1 MRERRRKKTMAIDNV
16 LVKQAYNEFVQEKK
30 AMNLSELT
38 LSTYELHIKS
48 FVDSNEFWGMS
59 TSLLNKDL
67 YQWWIEDLKEDDNKK
82 DVTVTSYARSVRAFL
97 YWLQD
102 NQYMDVCPLQLPKYQ
117 HTIKVCYTDDELAT
131 LLRKPKT
138 CSEVEYQTWVFIN
151 LICATGMRL
160 SSALNIQVSDI
171 QRKEHSIYVQYT
183 KNNKAQVFFVNDDML
198 SILSKYIIQFEL
210 SDDDF
215 LFCTAEK
222 KKLAKRSMQDNVAT
236 YNRKL
241 GVEKTSIHLM
251 RHTFAKN
258 YYIKTKDIYSL
269 SKILGHS
276 TIGTTEKYLS
286 DLGLNL
292 ANAVAYNPQA
302 IYGKKEQPKKRR
314 GKITVK

>member
-1 MRERRRKKTMAIDNV
+1 
-16 LVKQAYNEFVQEKK
+16 
-30 AMNLSELT
+30 
-38 LSTYELHIKS
+38 
-48 FVDSNEFWGMS
+48 
-59 TSLLNKDL
+59 
-67 YQWWIEDLKEDDNKK
+67 
-82 DVTVTSYARSVRAFL
+82 
-97 YWLQD
+97 
-102 NQYMDVCPLQLPKYQ
+102 
-117 HTIKVCYTDDELAT
+117 
-131 LLRKPKT
+131 
-138 CSEVEYQTWVFIN
+138 
-151 LICATGMRL
+151 MRL

-210 SDDDF
+210 SDNDF

-222 KKLAKRSMQDNVAT
+222 KQLAKRTMQDNVAT

-292 ANAVAYNPQA
+292 ANAVAYNELYPLSRTFLVFSIHHFGHTTFGTA
-302 IYGKKEQPKKRR
+302 
-314 GKITVK
+314 